1 MQQEYDDEDVAHHP
15 DFSNLS
21 EEDFAAVFY
30 HIAFACHTLLN
41 CFALQTNLLSKKSV
55 EMYLFLTFF

>member
-41 CFALQTNLLSKKSV
+41 CFALQTNLLSRNPLKCIC
-55 EMYLFLTFF
+55 F